1 MVVCYKLSSITWFL
15 AKKMASVKHLSLVNL
30 IVGKEIVTEL
40 LQNNMKPKKIA
51 KEIDYLLSQEGKKT
65 WEKNY
70 SLLVSAIDANRKKPY
85 QNAAKYIL
93 Q

>member
-1 MVVCYKLSSITWFL
+1 
-15 AKKMASVKHLSLVNL
+15 
-30 IVGKEIVTEL
+30 
-40 LQNNMKPKKIA
+40 MKPKKIA

>member
-1 MVVCYKLSSITWFL
+1 MAYCVPPSDEPAATVSAVPVTVKLFG
-15 AKKMASVKHLSLVNL
+15 
-30 IVGKEIVTEL
+30 IVTLLGKEIVTEL

-70 SLLVSAIDANRKKPY
+70 SLLVSAIDANRKKP
-85 QNAAKYIL
+85 
-93 Q
+93 

>member
-1 MVVCYKLSSITWFL
+1 MS
-15 AKKMASVKHLSLVNL
+15 SVKHLSLVNL

-85 QNAAKYIL
+85 HTLLNISNIASNIKLIL
-93 Q
+93 